1 MISNNHKAHYD
12 QLVKHIPVGVYRF
25 RTTLQEQMT
34 FEYVNHQFCEL
45 LGVSARD
52 VYRDSKFAFSTIHP
66 VEFEKFMALNRE
78 VIQTQQPFMWEGR
91 VIVSGEIKWLR
102 IASSP
107 EPLENGATVWSG
119 AVMDITDRKNAEKA
133 LQEINAVLEKRLAEI
148 EKLQKLLHDQAVRDY
163 LTGLFNRRYLDE
175 TIEREVARAQREKG
189 QLSVVMMDIDHFKG
203 INDTYGHQAGDMV
216 LIELG
221 HLISKFSRTSD
232 IACRYGGDE
241 FVVVM
246 PNASPDQAL
255 KRADQWR
262 VAFSKERFTY
272 NERRFATTLSM
283 GIAAFPEHASSSNGV
298 FQAADQALYKSKMN
312 NNLVT
317 ISRRVSTSR
326 LSSIGGGGSQP

>member
-1 MISNNHKAHYD
+1 MMRDNHKYNYN

-34 FEYVNHQFCEL
+34 FEYVNRQYCEM
-45 LGVSARD
+45 LGLSHKD
-52 VYRDSKFAFSTIHP
+52 VYRDAKFVFDLIHP
-66 VEFEKFMALNRE
+66 DELEVFMDLNRE
-78 VIQTQQPFMWEGR
+78 VIHTQQPFMWEGR
-91 VIVSGEIKWLR
+91 VVVGGKTKWLR

-107 EPLENGATVWSG
+107 EPLDNGATIWNG
-119 AVMDITDRKNAEKA
+119 AVIDITDRKNAEKA
-133 LQEINAVLEKRLAEI
+133 LRDINAVLENRLAEI
-148 EKLQKLLHDQAVRDY
+148 EKLQKLLRDQAIRDY

-175 TIEREVARAQREKG
+175 TIEREIARSHRENR

-221 HLISKFSRTSD
+221 QLLGKFSRTSD

-246 PNASPDQAL
+246 PNASPGQAL
-255 KRADQWR
+255 KRADEWR
-262 VAFSKERFTY
+262 DAFAQKRFTFDD
-272 NERRFATTLSM
+272 RRFATTLSM
-283 GIAAFPEHASSSNGV
+283 GIATFPEHASSSQGV
-298 FQAADQALYKSKMN
+298 FQAADQALYQSKLQ

-317 ISRRVSTSR
+317 ISRRVSTSM
-326 LSSIGGGGSQP
+326 LKSIGGSQS